1 MQDNSSQPVTTV
13 PAKVTIRE
21 VAQHAGV
28 SLGTASRVLNG
39 HSNINPTIVA
49 KVQASIKALNY
60 SPNLAAQSL
69 KGDRTRTIGMIV
81 PNILAPATSGYVMAA
96 QDLLMEA
103 GYALF
108 VAATGSDPIRANAFL
123 DMLASRRVDG
133 LIASVEPESVA
144 RYLQMKPAGRSAPL
158 VLLDRAAPEDA
169 DAVLIDH
176 ASGLHAAVRYL
187 ASLGH
192 KKISLLTGSATV
204 LPAASRIEGFGRALQ
219 SEGLTLHQDYIRN
232 DCFNPEVAFREATS
246 VLSGP
251 DRPTAIISGGINT
264 LTGVLRATKALK
276 LSIPGDISVIGSSDS
291 DLAQLATPPISVIT
305 WNSNAMGQ
313 TVAQM
318 ILEQINQPGSP
329 PRRVNFATELVVRE
343 SCAPP
348 RS

>member
-1 MQDNSSQPVTTV
+1 MQENFVQPVSPV
-13 PAKVTIRE
+13 PAKITIRE

-81 PNILAPATSGYVMAA
+81 PNIAAPAISGYVTAA

-108 VAATGSDPIRANAFL
+108 VASTASDPIRANAFL
-123 DMLASRRVDG
+123 DMLAARRVDG

-144 RYLQMKPAGRSAPL
+144 RYLQTKPAGRSAPL
-158 VLLDRAAPEDA
+158 VLLDRNDPDDA
-169 DAVLIDH
+169 DSVLIDH
-176 ASGLHAAVRYL
+176 AGGLHAAVHYL
-187 ASLGH
+187 AGLGH

-204 LPAASRIEGFGRALQ
+204 LPAASRIEGFERALQ
-219 SEGLTLHQDYIRN
+219 SAGLTVYPNYIRN
-232 DCFNPEVAFREATS
+232 DCFDPEAAFLEAKDL
-246 VLSGP
+246 LSGP

-264 LTGVLRATKALK
+264 LTGVLRATKTLK
-276 LSIPGDISVIGSSDS
+276 LSIPADVSVIGSSDS

-305 WNSNAMGQ
+305 WNSREMGQ

-329 PRRVNFATELVVRE
+329 PRQVKFAAELVVRE

-348 RS
+348 R